1 MNGLIRYLLDS
12 YVAEHSSEVL
22 DSETDIPLKLSLC
35 LAGLWVKIPLIRIR
49 PGLLPSHFNH
59 ILEKVHVNGTSS
71 SWRICLADL
80 PRGMV

>member
-1 MNGLIRYLLDS
+1 MNELNCYLIDS

-49 PGLLPSHFNH
+49 PGLLPSRFNH
-59 ILEKVHVNGTSS
+59 ILEKVHVNGN
-71 SWRICLADL
+71 LK
-80 PRGMV
+80 